1 MTEGD
6 YIMAIELIKEAE
18 CNIVQGNYDFAH
30 INILEALILL
40 GEEITNE
47 SNT

>member
-18 CNIVQGNYDFAH
+18 SNIVQGNYDFAH
-30 INILEALILL
+30 INILEALTLL
-40 GEEITNE
+40 GEIGGQNEI
-47 SNT
+47 